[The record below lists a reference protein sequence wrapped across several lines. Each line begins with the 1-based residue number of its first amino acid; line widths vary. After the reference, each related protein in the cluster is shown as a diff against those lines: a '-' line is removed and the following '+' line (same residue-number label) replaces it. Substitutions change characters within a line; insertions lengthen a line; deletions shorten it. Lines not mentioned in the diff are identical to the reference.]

1 MLQELA
7 ASITSRKG
15 GRLYPAYSHSG
26 SDGEDS
32 SGGSVSPRASVRG
45 HARRPVHKKYQSHTY
60 QEPAGLSDTPT
71 SDAASDATLT
81 DSELANARDSTLL
94 VHNGCNMTPVVGLG
108 EVQIPP

>member
-15 GRLYPAYSHSG
+15 GRLYPAYSLSG

-32 SGGSVSPRASVRG
+32 SAGSVGSPRPSARG
-45 HARRPVHKKYQSHTY
+45 HSTRRAGHKKYVSHTY

-81 DSELANARDSTLL
+81 DSEVTSNARDSTLL
-94 VHNGCNMTPVVGLG
+94 VHNGKAQV
-108 EVQIPP
+108 

>member
-94 VHNGCNMTPVVGLG
+94 VHNALNF
-108 EVQIPP
+108 Q